1 LLDRTIRSLRNFVRT
16 AQAPSDQLL
25 DKLFAVFREH
35 GFEGASLSE
44 LSRVTGLGRSS
55 LYHYFPEGKEQMV
68 QAVLARAQGVI
79 DSQVRDIARSSD
91 PLKTRVRKV
100 VATLDQVYSGGR
112 SACLLG
118 RLATSS
124 IGAPAKEH
132 LQLAFDHWIDAI
144 GQLASD
150 SGMPA
155 HRVHAFAQ
163 DWLARMQGAL
173 LLQAASG
180 DLGPYNRAMD
190 ALQDLARE
198 PVATPTA

>member
-1 LLDRTIRSLRNFVRT
+1 MRP
-16 AQAPSDQLL
+16 AQPPTDQLL
-25 DKLFAVFREH
+25 DSLFGVFREH
-35 GFEGASLSE
+35 GFEGASLSD
-44 LSRVTGLGRSS
+44 LSRATGLGRSS
-55 LYHYFPEGKEQMV
+55 LYHYFPQGKEQMA
-68 QAVLARAQGVI
+68 QAVLERAQSVI
-79 DSQVRDIARSSD
+79 DSQVRDIALSAE

-100 VATLDQVYSGGR
+100 VATLDQIYTGGR

-124 IGAPAKEH
+124 IGAPANAH
-132 LQLAFDHWIDAI
+132 LQLAFDHWIVAI
-144 GQLASD
+144 AKLASD

-155 HRVHAFAQ
+155 DQVRAFAE
-163 DWLARMQGAL
+163 DWVARIQGAL

-198 PVATPTA
+198 PSDAAKA